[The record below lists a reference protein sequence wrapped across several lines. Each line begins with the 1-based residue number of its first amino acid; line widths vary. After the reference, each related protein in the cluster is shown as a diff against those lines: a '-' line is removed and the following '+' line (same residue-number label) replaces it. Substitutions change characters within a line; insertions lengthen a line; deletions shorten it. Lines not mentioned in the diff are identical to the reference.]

1 MKADLELRYAHTHE
15 YNRRLGK
22 VFFILECFAKPWS
35 RTTQIWKVNRL
46 HEFKKWKDAREFM
59 RTEADRI
66 GGGDCVGE
74 ENYKIAWHN
83 HIHSW
88 ELEAA
93 AE

>member
-1 MKADLELRYAHTHE
+1 MASLELRYAHNHE
-15 YNRRLGK
+15 YIRRLGK
-22 VFFILECFAKPWS
+22 VHFILECFAKPWS

-46 HEFKKWKDAREFM
+46 HEFKRWKDARSFM
-59 RTEADRI
+59 SSEADRL
-66 GGGDCVGE
+66 GGGDCTGD
-74 ENYKIAWHN
+74 ENYRTAWHN